1 MFLSGVARLARA
13 RASASASGALARDLR
28 GRLRASPRVGSSEA
42 AVPPGVSASSS
53 SSSDAASPPSRR
65 DGSAA
70 PRVPSPSRGVCEA
83 HVPTFV
89 ACGEGFAPAASLAAR
104 VEGTDWGGPP
114 ARGRPPTR
122 DAARSSSSSPPTTTS
137 PAASSCISTASLSS
151 ACHRVVALADA
162 GHGVGRALL
171 AALLD
176 YPDCRLVV
184 AAASPSEDLVTSLRY
199 QHWAECEALQLD
211 VARVDLGSDADVR
224 RWSERVE
231 FTHGVPDVVI
241 TNAGATPSRWKTLFV
256 EEAERRTLN
265 AADPSAKTPTTSATA
280 PHKIE
285 AHHQHRRDDVLRTPP
300 SNASNDL
307 RTNASGSSSPFWRTP
322 AADFNRML
330 NDVKGV
336 ANVVRH
342 FAPGMLDRRT
352 RGVPGSRGDFAA
364 VVNVTHVLDP
374 PEAARNAAYRAS
386 RAAIGAL
393 TASLARELA
402 DANADR
408 DRVSGTLADERA
420 FAEETPGGEKTRN
433 HEDREHFHPGGN
445 DVGGGGAVESSRSN
459 SNANARRDRSASANS
474 RVIAIELDPG
484 AMPGLVWP
492 SEGADVG
499 PTHAAKGDAAARDW
513 ARAAVPFILG
523 LTPEVTGAS
532 LHVPGF
538 PPG

>member
-70 PRVPSPSRGVCEA
+70 PRVPPPSRGVCEA

-114 ARGRPPTR
+114 ARGRPPR
-122 DAARSSSSSPPTTTS
+122 DARSSSSSSPTTS
-137 PAASSCISTASLSS
+137 PAASSSISTASLSS

-241 TNAGATPSRWKTLFV
+241 TNAGATPSRWKTSFV
-256 EEAERRTLN
+256 EEAERRTRN
-265 AADPSAKTPTTSATA
+265 AADPSARTPTTSATA

-307 RTNASGSSSPFWRTP
+307 RTNASGSSSSPFWRTP

-336 ANVVRH
+336 ANVVRA

-352 RGVPGSRGDFAA
+352 RGVPGRGDFAA

-393 TASLARELA
+393 TAALARELA
-402 DANADR
+402 DAAADR
-408 DRVSGTLADERA
+408 DRVSGTLADECA
-420 FAEETPGGEKTRN
+420 FAEETTPGGEKTRN
-433 HEDREHFHPGGN
+433 HEDREHFQP
-445 DVGGGGAVESSRSN
+445 GGAVKSRRSN
-459 SNANARRDRSASANS
+459 SNSNAIGVVPGGVVA
-474 RVIAIELDPG
+474 VELDPG

-499 PTHAAKGDAAARDW
+499 PTHYAKGDAAARDW